1 MVVSVCD
8 HASLV
13 GADVLRRGGSAV
25 DAAIA
30 VAFALAVTYPPAGNI
45 GGGGFMLIHP
55 ADGSP
60 PVCVDYR
67 ECAPAAATTHML
79 AHDVAETDAR
89 MVGVPGTV
97 RGLALAHEHF
107 GRTAWRDLVGP
118 AVELAE
124 RGFPVNAALARSL
137 NDVRR
142 HHPQM
147 SALQAAYR
155 PPRGS
160 ADWSAGDRLIQP
172 ELAETL
178 RRLADGGE
186 TAFYEGAIADQIVAE
201 MSATNGLIT
210 RADLAA
216 YRARLRPP
224 IRGAYRGFD
233 IFAAPPPSSGGI
245 VLVEALHMLEPFE
258 LRQAPRWSVH
268 TLHIISECM
277 RRAYRDRAAWLGDP
291 DFVPIPGHLVTRSYA
306 RALADS
312 IDPARA
318 TPSASLAGEIA
329 LANEGEST
337 THFSVVDA
345 SGMAVANTYT
355 LEDSYGSKIVVR
367 GAGFLLNNQMGD
379 FNARPGLTDRRGA
392 IGTPPNVIVPGK
404 RMLSSQTPAIVAR
417 NGRPVIVTGSPGG
430 RTIPNTVLC
439 VLLNAL
445 EFEMPPADAVAAARL
460 HHQWFP
466 DEIRLETTAPV
477 TSDAIRRLQQMGH
490 AVRQRT
496 ADGSP
501 FVQGDAHT
509 IFVRNSELLGI
520 ADHRIHGSAIGVTL
534 APDGQAGPHRA
545 DSGAAYYDDAA
556 ARHARARASMASN
569 RPAAMSAGSNSA
581 FTNPSAHAPARR

>member
-8 HASLV
+8 RASRV
-13 GADVLRRGGSAV
+13 GADVLHRGGNAV

-45 GGGGFMLIHP
+45 GGGGFMLVHP
-55 ADGSP
+55 ADGTP

-67 ECAPAAATTHML
+67 ECAPATATPHLL
-79 AHDVAETDAR
+79 AHEIADTDAR

-97 RGLALAHEHF
+97 RGLALAHERF
-107 GRTAWRDLVGP
+107 GRTDWRDLVRP
-118 AVELAE
+118 AAELAE
-124 RGFPVNAALARSL
+124 RGFIINAPLARSL

-142 HHPQM
+142 RHPRM

-160 ADWSAGDRLIQP
+160 SDWSAGDRLIQP
-172 ELAETL
+172 ELAATL
-178 RRLADGGE
+178 RLIAECGE
-186 TAFYEGAIADQIVAE
+186 SAFYEGALADQIVAE
-201 MSATNGLIT
+201 MSAAGGLIT

-224 IRGAYRGFD
+224 IHGTYRGFD
-233 IFAAPPPSSGGI
+233 IHAAPPPSSGGV

-258 LRQAPRWSVH
+258 LRRAPRWSAHV
-268 TLHIISECM
+268 LHVLSECM

-291 DFVPIPGHLVTRSYA
+291 DFVPIPPHLVTKSYA
-306 RALADS
+306 QDLARS

-318 TPSASLAGEIA
+318 TPSASLAGEIT
-329 LANEGEST
+329 LADEGEST

-367 GAGFLLNNQMGD
+367 GAGFLLNNEMGD
-379 FNARPGLTDRRGA
+379 FNARPGRTDRRGA
-392 IGTPPNVIVPGK
+392 IGTPPNVIAPRK
-404 RMLSSQTPAIVAR
+404 RMLSSQTPVIVAR
-417 NGRPVIVTGSPGG
+417 AGRPVIVTGSPGG

-445 EFEMPPADAVAAARL
+445 EFDMSPTDAVAAARL

-466 DEIRLETTAPV
+466 DEIRLEAAAPV
-477 TSDAIRRLQQMGH
+477 TSEVLLQLQQMGH
-490 AVRQRT
+490 IVRQRT

-509 IFVRNSELLGI
+509 IFVQDGQLLGV
-520 ADHRIHGSAIGVTL
+520 ADHRIHGGAVGVTL
-534 APDGQAGPHRA
+534 AP
-545 DSGAAYYDDAA
+545 
-556 ARHARARASMASN
+556 AS
-569 RPAAMSAGSNSA
+569 P
-581 FTNPSAHAPARR
+581 TPP